1 MIVER
6 SYDIENMVR
15 EALQPYFDIYC
26 VLPANEYLKL
36 PSLQVKVVG
45 GSDNN
50 KIDNFDITLDARAY
64 EESEA
69 IELLLDAI
77 ATLKQIASEQ
87 TTNLRYVVVN
97 TVASWGVDPV
107 RQDLSLCTAR
117 LKIYTHKYL
126 KEINTNN

>member
-15 EALQPYFDIYC
+15 EALQPYFSVYC
-26 VLPANEYLKL
+26 KPLPVDFALPALL
-36 PSLQVKVVG
+36 VTVVG
-45 GSDNN
+45 GNDAK
-50 KIDNFDITLDARAY
+50 KIDNFDVVLDARAY

-77 ATLKQIASEQ
+77 ATLKQVAAEQ

-97 TVASWGVDPV
+97 TVASWGNDPV
-107 RQDLSLCTAR
+107 RPNISLCTAR

-126 KEINTNN
+126 KEINTK